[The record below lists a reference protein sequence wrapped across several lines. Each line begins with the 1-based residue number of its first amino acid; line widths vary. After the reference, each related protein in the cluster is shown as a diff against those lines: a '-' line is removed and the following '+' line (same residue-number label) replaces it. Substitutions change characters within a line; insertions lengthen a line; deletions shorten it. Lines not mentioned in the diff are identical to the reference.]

1 MRWMSKIGWLAFTI
15 VIIVAL
21 LYFFDEPTFCNT
33 LANVMNPNIS
43 SKICGSQ
50 IYTYN
55 PIIMKE
61 QHNFTTAEIKA
72 IAQSSPIAINPAN
85 ALVIGTWK
93 NTSVMIC
100 EKEQDSF
107 EILNPSQLNV
117 LYDGYYVPIYQ
128 IIKAYG
134 NHNPNLI
141 GQKVYLSFITNNY
154 KNISAPYIVKSETIQ
169 GNEVIWNTTFDGN
182 ISNAINSM
190 FNLENANI
198 TISWL
203 NGIIL
208 SNHTFLIAP
217 ENPKIPYTAPSC

>member
-1 MRWMSKIGWLAFTI
+1 MGWMSKIGWLVFTI

-50 IYTYN
+50 IYTNN

-85 ALVIGTWK
+85 AVFFGNWENMSQML
-93 NTSVMIC
+93 C
-100 EKEQDSF
+100 EKEQDNFSTAG
-107 EILNPSQLNV
+107 PSQLNV
-117 LYDGYYVPIYQ
+117 LYNGFYVPIYVNV
-128 IIKAYG
+128 KAFG
-134 NHNPNLI
+134 SSAPNLT
-141 GQKVYLSFITNNY
+141 GQKVYLSFIANNN
-154 KNISAPYIVKSETIQ
+154 KNISAPYIVKNETIK
-169 GNEVIWNTTFDGN
+169 NDEEFWNFTFGGSTN
-182 ISNAINSM
+182 NAINSM
-190 FNLENANI
+190 LNLATANI
-198 TISWL
+198 TAAQL

-208 SNHTFLIAP
+208 LNGTPLISP
-217 ENPKIPYTAPSC
+217 LNPKIPYTAPCC